1 MVTNLSTYMY
11 KKTDDCSIYLDFY
24 SSNKKNSPVIIYTH
38 GGALIWGSRKN
49 INPKQVDLYNEA
61 GYSVISLDHRLAP
74 ETKLKHIV
82 EDINDAI
89 VWVKENGEDLLGI
102 DNNRIAMVGS
112 SAGGY
117 LSLLSGTF
125 DVKPNA
131 IVSFYGYGDVLGE
144 WYGKPSEHY
153 CKMPLVNKNEAYEV
167 VGNEPI
173 TQGDR
178 ERFIY
183 YLYCRQKGI
192 WTKEV
197 SGYHTLF
204 QKEKII
210 PFCPIYNVSSDFP
223 PTLLIHGD
231 VDTDV
236 PYEQSVNMSEKLEEY
251 GVYNKLITVKNEGHV
266 FDNDMKK
273 PVTIEVFNQVLNFL
287 KMKLQ

>member
-1 MVTNLSTYMY
+1 MTNNVSTYMY
-11 KKTDDCSIYLDFY
+11 KKTGDCSIYLDFY
-24 SSNKKNSPVIIYTH
+24 SSNIKNSPIIVYIH
-38 GGALIWGSRKN
+38 GGALIFGSRKD
-49 INPKQVDLYNEA
+49 IIPKQVELYNKA

-74 ETKLKHIV
+74 ETKLEHIV
-82 EDINDAI
+82 KDINDAI
-89 VWVKENGEDLLGI
+89 VWVKENGEDVLGI
-102 DNNRIAMVGS
+102 DSSKMAIIGS

-117 LSLLSGTF
+117 LSLLSGIF
-125 DVKPNA
+125 EEKPNA
-131 IVSFYGYGDVLGE
+131 IVSFYGYGDILAE

-153 CKMPLVNKNEAYEV
+153 CKMPLVTKEEAYEV
-167 VGNEPI
+167 VGNEAI

-210 PFCPIYNVSSDFP
+210 PFCPVHNVSSDLP

-231 VDTDV
+231 KDTDV
-236 PYEQSVNMSEKLEEY
+236 PYEQSVNMSKKLEEY
-251 GVYNKLITVKNEGHV
+251 GVYSKLITVKNEGHV
-266 FDNDMKK
+266 FDNDMRK
-273 PVTIEVFNQVLNFL
+273 PATIDVFSQVLDFL
-287 KMKLQ
+287 KENFK